1 MSDAPPIDTRA
12 IRYRQAIDYLMAVK
26 FTRGKK

>member
-12 IRYRQAIDYLMAVK
+12 IRYQKAIDYHMAVK